1 LAKTGNEAIRE
12 KALQFAGSLLSR
24 EDEIE
29 MLDELRSPVESD
41 RQAILEL
48 ALELTKID
56 STILAV
62 GVDVASTCGSVLG
75 RLRASSLR

>member
-1 LAKTGNEAIRE
+1 MN
-12 KALQFAGSLLSR
+12 
-24 EDEIE
+24 
-29 MLDELRSPVESD
+29 SD
-41 RQAILEL
+41 RRVETDHQAILEL